1 MRLDALTSGVLLK
14 TAERQLTITRK
25 RVMPLGG
32 QQGENV
38 VGGHGVRGHGVR
50 AAALPH
56 GIGTVPEC
64 LEWRSMRN

>member
-25 RVMPLGG
+25 RVMPLRG

-38 VGGHGVRGHGVR
+38 VRGHGVR

-56 GIGTVPEC
+56 GIGAVPEC
-64 LEWRSMRN
+64 LEWQSMRN